1 MESIKPN
8 SHSQWLSSH
17 FSPENCIWLKE
28 NIAGVEQSVKQML
41 KLIEEDEN
49 SSANKSDDYQ
59 KKPEF
64 IARVEE
70 FSTMHHLLA
79 ERYNHL
85 IGDLRKNL
93 LPQVPES
100 APHQASV
107 YFTPYQKTDLHKS
120 EQPIGFDLFL
130 SSGDDNS
137 TDVSLKEGSES
148 SSSLSSY
155 SDLESFNTPMNKHQA
170 PSINGVAKGL
180 NKRFELETELVGAE
194 ENEVLLKRIM
204 EYEEELRV
212 SSEKFRLSEEE
223 IARLKVELEKGESV
237 ILHMGNLQAEH
248 DSAQHEIKMLNGSLE
263 MEKIKVVELQKR
275 VTELENQIFDSG
287 CEIGTLEEELKMTK
301 EKLVT
306 SEEELKMTKEKLV
319 TSEEEIAML
328 KDEFLNKIS
337 QGTAHQLQ
345 LQSQLEVAQ
354 REMAL
359 LETNIDLEKG
369 QVLELQEKLLR
380 YLADINSLH
389 IAQEKSSLEKEKLQS
404 DVGSLLEQKA
414 LLEARFEE
422 SELKS
427 RLLENEITQCKAEK
441 LEMKS
446 LHETQESRW
455 RADIEKLREELK
467 QKIELVENSNE
478 ALVTLKIKYETMMEE
493 RNLAY
498 VGVDALK
505 EEVGLQAIEIK
516 EMDRNMHV
524 LNLEHL
530 ELIGALKCS
539 QKLTDEL
546 KLRVEELEKEVDYRA
561 EEKRAVIRQLCF
573 SLEHYRTGY
582 HELRE
587 AYVGHKR
594 NAVLAL

>member
-1 MESIKPN
+1 
-8 SHSQWLSSH
+8 
-17 FSPENCIWLKE
+17 
-28 NIAGVEQSVKQML
+28 ML

-49 SSANKSDDYQ
+49 YSANKTDVYYR
-59 KKPEF
+59 KKQELT
-64 IARVEE
+64 ARVEE
-70 FSTMHHLLA
+70 FCTMHHLLA
-79 ERYNHL
+79 ERYDHL

-93 LPQVPES
+93 QPQVPES

-107 YFTPYQKTDLHKS
+107 YFTPYKKTGLHKS

-170 PSINGVAKGL
+170 LSINGVAKGL

-212 SSEKFRLSEEE
+212 SSEKLRLSEEE
-223 IARLKVELEKGESV
+223 ISRLKIELEKGESV
-237 ILHMGNLQAEH
+237 ILQMGNLQAEYN
-248 DSAQHEIKMLNGSLE
+248 SAQRERKMLDGSIE
-263 MEKIKVVELQKR
+263 MEKIKVVELQNR
-275 VTELENQIFDSG
+275 VAELESQIFDSG

-301 EKLVT
+301 EKFVT
-306 SEEELKMTKEKLV
+306 SK
-319 TSEEEIAML
+319 EEIAKL
-328 KDEFLNKIS
+328 KDEFLSKIL
-337 QGTAHQLQ
+337 QGTTHQLQ

-354 REMAL
+354 REMVL

-380 YLADINSLH
+380 NFGDINNLH
-389 IAQEKSSLEKEKLQS
+389 NAQEKSSLEKEKLQS
-404 DVGSLLEQKA
+404 DVDSLLEQKA

-427 RLLENEITQCKAEK
+427 KLLENEITQCKAEK

-467 QKIELVENSNE
+467 QKSVLVENSNE
-478 ALVTLKIKYETMMEE
+478 ALVTFKLKYETMMEE
-493 RNLAY
+493 KNLAY
-498 VGVDALK
+498 AGVDALK
-505 EEVGLQAIEIK
+505 EEVRLRAIEIK

-524 LNLEHL
+524 LNLERL
-530 ELIGALKCS
+530 ELIGALKS
-539 QKLTDEL
+539 AQKLTDEL

-594 NAVLAL
+594 HAVLAL